1 MDQNLPNF
9 FFFLYECVNLCQ
21 TNKTTTKLSL
31 VKTKETPTR
40 YKYQPPPILSVY
52 LPGQHRPTQ
61 EQQPAKQKTNY
72 TRIFE
77 SIPQLH
83 GVSVFNLP
91 ASIAWSSSK
100 LKALKADKIQRKHQ
114 FNFIFLFIFDFLF
127 FTHPISIFFFFFVS
141 RNLII
146 KSQSIFHL
154 LLLLLFFMHD

>member
-127 FTHPISIFFFFFVS
+127 FTHPISIFFFFFCFEEFDNKIPIYFS
-141 RNLII
+141 FII
-146 KSQSIFHL
+146 IIIIFYA
-154 LLLLLFFMHD
+154 